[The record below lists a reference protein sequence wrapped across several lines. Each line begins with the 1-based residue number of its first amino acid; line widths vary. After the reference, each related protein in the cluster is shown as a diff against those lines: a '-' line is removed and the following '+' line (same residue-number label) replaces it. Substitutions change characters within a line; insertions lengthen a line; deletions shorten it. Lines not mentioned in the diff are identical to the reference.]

1 MAIFKRRRKIN
12 EDFTYDKLPH
22 NRFEVFKTLF
32 KIRFGFILKV
42 LMLTILFLL
51 PLLVFNTYG
60 RVYINASFSSVS
72 QQKNQI
78 YPQIFGFLLI
88 RTLINIPLFFLSSI
102 GMGGAIRVYRKLT
115 WSEIT
120 FLSDYFDNL
129 KINLLRYLFISI
141 VVSLSYGLT
150 LFAIYSIAALNLKPI
165 MIGIM
170 LGISFLQ
177 FGFVLTFCFYIY
189 LQNDIYKIRFIN
201 LITNSFKFVFKS
213 FLSSL
218 GLLLLLFL
226 PRILIIFGNIYF
238 DLASTLLLLFFLPFI
253 LVVLILVGNAQLD
266 KWINKNLYKQ
276 IYDKGVYR
284 G

>member
-32 KIRFGFILKV
+32 RIRFGFILKV
-42 LMLTILFLL
+42 LMLTILLLL

-60 RVYINASFSSVS
+60 RVYINASFSSTS
-72 QQKNQI
+72 QQKNLI
-78 YPQIFGFLLI
+78 YSQIFGFLLI

-102 GMGGAIRVYRKLT
+102 GMGGAIHVYRKLT

-165 MIGIM
+165 LVGVM

-177 FGFVLTFCFYIY
+177 FGFALIFCFYIY

-201 LITNSFKFVFKS
+201 LVTNSFKFVFKS

-238 DLASTLLLLFFLPFI
+238 DLASTLLFLFFLPFI
-253 LVVLILVGNAQLD
+253 LVALILVGNAQLD

>member
-253 LVVLILVGNAQLD
+253 LVALILVGNAQLD

>member
-129 KINLLRYLFISI
+129 KINLLRYLFYFYSRFFKLRVDSFCYLFHCRFKFKADYDWDYARNKLSSI
-141 VVSLSYGLT
+141 WLCPYILLLY
-150 LFAIYSIAALNLKPI
+150 LFAKR
-165 MIGIM
+165 
-170 LGISFLQ
+170 
-177 FGFVLTFCFYIY
+177 Y
-189 LQNDIYKIRFIN
+189 L
-201 LITNSFKFVFKS
+201 
-213 FLSSL
+213 
-218 GLLLLLFL
+218 
-226 PRILIIFGNIYF
+226 
-238 DLASTLLLLFFLPFI
+238 
-253 LVVLILVGNAQLD
+253 
-266 KWINKNLYKQ
+266 
-276 IYDKGVYR
+276 
-284 G
+284 